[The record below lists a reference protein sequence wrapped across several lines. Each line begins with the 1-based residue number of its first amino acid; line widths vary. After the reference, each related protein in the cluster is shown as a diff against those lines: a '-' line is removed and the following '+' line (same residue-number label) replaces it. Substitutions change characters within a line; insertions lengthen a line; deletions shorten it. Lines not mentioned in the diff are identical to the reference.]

1 MNYKQNATPCVSR
14 ILGDVCAQWEYPDAE
29 RAIGIAPAQN
39 EPRHFHFSA
48 MQETSPNLGSD
59 LAVPLRPQK
68 EHIGKFRCLLKVAP
82 TSGGFS

>member
-39 EPRHFHFSA
+39 EPLHFHLSA
-48 MQETSPNLGSD
+48 MQGK
-59 LAVPLRPQK
+59 RPVKSSTQSSYK
-68 EHIGKFRCLLKVAP
+68 HDDGYLLTIGVH
-82 TSGGFS
+82 